1 MLVELALYANQ
12 HLNLFIFIQ
21 HVVLEHFDVF
31 AVVYKYL
38 KNKLIPNVSYCNWV
52 TLIALLLINTHNCV

>member
-38 KNKLIPNVSYCNWV
+38 KNKLIPNVSYCN
-52 TLIALLLINTHNCV
+52 